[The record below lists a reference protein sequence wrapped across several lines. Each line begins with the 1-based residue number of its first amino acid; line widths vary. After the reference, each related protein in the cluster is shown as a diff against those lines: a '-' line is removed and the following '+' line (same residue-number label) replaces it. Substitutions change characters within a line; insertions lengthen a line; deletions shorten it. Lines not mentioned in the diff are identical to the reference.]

1 MQGRKVAYVQRGNRR
16 IYFSAALTAAR
27 REIAVRALRESPR
40 RVLDRDP
47 PRCLCTTGPDRGERE
62 TPKKIKNER
71 KKDGEDDKDDDD
83 GKSPDQMNKRTEAI
97 MNQLLEMNESEE
109 DLVF

>member
-1 MQGRKVAYVQRGNRR
+1 LK
-16 IYFSAALTAAR
+16 
-27 REIAVRALRESPR
+27 
-40 RVLDRDP
+40 
-47 PRCLCTTGPDRGERE
+47 
-62 TPKKIKNER
+62 KKIKNER